1 MRSRVIARGLT
12 PSTPHFISCRGE
24 SNCVYITAGGC
35 SGFCLW
41 VLAVGGTGVFAFGGF
56 VEIIGLFQI
65 GRFRP
70 AVALTTNASLGVGAA
85 GETKTGRP

>member
-12 PSTPHFISCRGE
+12 PSTPHFISCRGK
-24 SNCVYITAGGC
+24 SIVFILRLAAVD
-35 SGFCLW
+35 GFCLW
-41 VLAVGGTGVFAFGGF
+41 VLAVGGTGVLAFGGF
-56 VEIIGLFQI
+56 VEIIQFQI

-70 AVALTTNASLGVGAA
+70 AVALTTNAPLGVGAA